1 MDKCIDKEETIMENT
16 TIYKSDMQ
24 LQELFSLHEIFANVN
39 LDTDL
44 IAFCEV
50 KLWDGPRY
58 ALVNLSERNKTDHLA
73 HIVEPMMR
81 CNSLIDVAIEGK
93 DVVMHEAHHDGT
105 NTYIFRRMRKNKKF
119 ESLKNKV
126 DTSCKRLN
134 TKEIINMIK
143 NSTASIASEVK
154 ETIYA

>member
-1 MDKCIDKEETIMENT
+1 MKNTKIYSSEME
-16 TIYKSDMQ
+16 
-24 LQELFSLHEIFANVN
+24 LHELFSLHEIFANVN

-81 CNSLIDVAIEGK
+81 CNSLIDVSIEGK
-93 DVVMHEAHHDGT
+93 DVVMHEVHHDGT
-105 NTYIFRRMRKNKKF
+105 NTYIFRKMRKNKKF
-119 ESLKNKV
+119 DSLKNKI
-126 DTSCKRLN
+126 DTLN
-134 TKEIINMIK
+134 RGLGTKDMFSLIK
-143 NSTASIASEVK
+143 NSTASIAGDVK

>member
-1 MDKCIDKEETIMENT
+1 MDKCIDKEETTMENT

-24 LQELFSLHEIFANVN
+24 LQELFSLHEAFANVN

-44 IAFCEV
+44 ISFCEV

-93 DVVMHEAHHDGT
+93 DVVIHEAHHMVQT
-105 NTYIFRRMRKNKKF
+105 PI
-119 ESLKNKV
+119 SLEK
-126 DTSCKRLN
+126 CER
-134 TKEIINMIK
+134 TK
-143 NSTASIASEVK
+143 SISN
-154 ETIYA
+154 